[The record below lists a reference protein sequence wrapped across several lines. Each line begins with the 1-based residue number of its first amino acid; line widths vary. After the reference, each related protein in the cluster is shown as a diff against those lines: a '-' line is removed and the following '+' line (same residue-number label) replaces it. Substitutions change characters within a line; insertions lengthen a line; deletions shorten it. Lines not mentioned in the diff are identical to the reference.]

1 MIKNFLLQNAELPTA
16 FFAQNSLRFGRQA
29 PQTGRGEFDYS
40 SLAAYT
46 ENSSDAFRRLR
57 RRGRQAPQNLI

>member
-1 MIKNFLLQNAELPTA
+1 MERFKGRK
-16 FFAQNSLRFGRQA
+16 FFARERTPSFQNS
-29 PQTGRGEFDYS
+29 EFVP
-40 SLAAYT
+40 LNIAAYT